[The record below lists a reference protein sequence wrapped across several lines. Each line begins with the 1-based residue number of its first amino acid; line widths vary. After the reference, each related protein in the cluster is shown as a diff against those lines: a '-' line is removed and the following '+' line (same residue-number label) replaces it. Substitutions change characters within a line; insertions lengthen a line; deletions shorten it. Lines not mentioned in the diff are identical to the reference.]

1 MQERAP
7 ETFAEKITANTP
19 VMIILTIGAAVG
31 TILAV
36 VGGYYSIYKLV
47 GFLSNTLGV

>member
-1 MQERAP
+1 MERAP

-19 VMIILTIGAAVG
+19 VMIVLTVGAATA

-36 VGGYYSIYKLV
+36 VGGYYSIYKIL
-47 GFLSNTLGV
+47 GFLSNTLGI